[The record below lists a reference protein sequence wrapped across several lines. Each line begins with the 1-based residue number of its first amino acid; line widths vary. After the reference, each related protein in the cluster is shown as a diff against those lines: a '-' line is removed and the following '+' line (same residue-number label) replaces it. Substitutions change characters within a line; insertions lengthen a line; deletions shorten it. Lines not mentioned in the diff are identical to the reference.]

1 MVKKIALEEHVLTP
15 GLIDYWRP
23 TMTTV
28 PPALTADLFKKLND
42 FGDMRLENMDKSG
55 IARAVLS
62 VAGPGVQAERDAA
75 VATRKAKRGR
85 TTSSL
90 WKSRSGRTAMRV
102 LPISRYRIRRRPP
115 TNSSAA
121 CAI

>member
-28 PPALTADLFKKLND
+28 PPALTADLFKRLTD
-42 FGDMRLENMDKSG
+42 FGDVRLETMDKSG

-62 VAGPGVQAERDAA
+62 IAPPAA
-75 VATRKAKRGR
+75 DGATSVTGR
-85 TTSSL
+85 L
-90 WKSRSGRTAMRV
+90 G
-102 LPISRYRIRRRPP
+102 
-115 TNSSAA
+115 
-121 CAI
+121 